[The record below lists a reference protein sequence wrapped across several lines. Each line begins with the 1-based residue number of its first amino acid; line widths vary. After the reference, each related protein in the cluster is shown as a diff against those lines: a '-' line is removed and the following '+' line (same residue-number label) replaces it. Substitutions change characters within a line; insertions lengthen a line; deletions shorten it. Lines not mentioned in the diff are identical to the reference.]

1 MWIRAVFAGVLKGHN
16 VTLALAQSLNLAY
29 QQNDLKL
36 DRRRLS
42 LLRDSIFH
50 QGHFILLFAC

>member
-1 MWIRAVFAGVLKGHN
+1 M
-16 VTLALAQSLNLAY
+16 TLALAQSLNLAY